1 VHDVVLPKLG
11 MGTLEADIVE
21 RYVGVGEFVP
31 IGGLLVEVE
40 TEKVTT
46 DIEADAAGVLAEW
59 CVAEGDV
66 AAVGSV
72 ICRIDTTRE
81 PPS

>member
-11 MGTLEADIVE
+11 MGTTEADILE
-21 RYVGVGEFVP
+21 WYVTIGEFVP
-31 IGGLLVEVE
+31 LGGALVEVE
-40 TEKVTT
+40 TEKITT
-46 DIEADAAGVLAEW
+46 VIEADAAGVLAER

-72 ICRIDTTRE
+72 ICRIDTTQG

>member
-1 VHDVVLPKLG
+1 VHEVVLPKLG

-21 RYVGVGEFVP
+21 WFVAVGEFVP
-31 IGGLLVEVE
+31 LGGALVEVE

-46 DIEADAAGVLAEW
+46 VIEADAAGVLSEC
-59 CVAEGDV
+59 CVAAGTV

-72 ICRIDTTRE
+72 ICRIDTMRG